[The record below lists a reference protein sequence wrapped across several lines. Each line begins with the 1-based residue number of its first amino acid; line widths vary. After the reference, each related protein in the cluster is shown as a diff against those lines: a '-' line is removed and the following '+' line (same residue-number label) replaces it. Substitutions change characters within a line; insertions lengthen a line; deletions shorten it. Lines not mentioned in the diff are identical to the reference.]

1 MGRISRYYALPHPP
15 IIIPEIGRGEEGA
28 IQETTEAFNRVSQE
42 IADTKPDTIILIT
55 PHGPLFQDGIS
66 ITQGKEIQGS
76 MSRFGAPQVSMR
88 SRIDEELT
96 ERILSMAREQRIP
109 TVEITGST
117 AHTYGVPFA
126 LDHGSTVPMYFVNKK
141 YTNYQLVHITYGLL
155 PKTQLYEFGKCIKKA
170 VEQSTKNVVF
180 IASGDLSHRLIKDG
194 PYDYSSYG
202 EKFDREIR
210 VLLEK
215 GDVAGVFNM
224 DPVMVR
230 EAGECALRSYYI
242 LLGALDGC
250 EFRGQTLSYQG
261 NFGVGYLVMKF
272 MIEQNPYVRLAKD
285 SLEYY
290 LSHGDYMKVPSYV
303 NQEMREQKRGVFV
316 SLKKR
321 GELRGCIGTIL
332 PVTDS
337 LANEIIR
344 NAVEAGIHDPRFWP
358 VREEELDELEVSV
371 DVLTEPEPAQKDQ
384 LDPKKYGVIV
394 RSGYRTGLLLPDL
407 EGVETAEDQLNIA
420 LQKAGISRHSP
431 YTIERFQVI
440 RHKGEDH
447 DQ

>member
-1 MGRISRYYALPHPP
+1 MGSISGCYALPHPP
-15 IIIPEIGRGEEGA
+15 IILPEIGRGEEKA
-28 IQETTEAFNRVSQE
+28 IQETTDAFNRVSQE
-42 IADTKPDTIILIT
+42 IADRRPDTIILIT
-55 PHGPLFQDGIS
+55 PHGPLFEDGIA
-66 ITQGKEIQGS
+66 ITRGKDIQGS
-76 MSRFGAPQVSMR
+76 MSRLGAPQVSMKAG
-88 SRIDEELT
+88 IDEELT
-96 ERILSMAREQRIP
+96 GRILDIAREQAIP
-109 TVEITGST
+109 TVEITDSS
-117 AHTYGVPFA
+117 AQVYGVPFA
-126 LDHGSTVPMYFVNKK
+126 LDHGSTVPMYFINQK
-141 YTNYQLVHITYGLL
+141 YSNYQLVHITYGLL
-155 PKTQLYEFGKCIKKA
+155 TKSQLYEFGKCIKKA
-170 VEQSTKNVVF
+170 VEESTKNVVF

-194 PYDYSSYG
+194 PYDYSPYG
-202 EKFDREIR
+202 EKFDQEIR
-210 VLLEK
+210 LLLEK
-215 GDVAGVFNM
+215 GDTTGVLKM
-224 DPVMVR
+224 DPVMIR

-250 EFRGQTLSYQG
+250 KFRGQTLSYQG

-290 LSHGDYMKVPSYV
+290 LSHGDYMEVPSYV

-344 NAVEAGIHDPRFWP
+344 NAVEAGLHDPRFWP

-407 EGVETAEDQLNIA
+407 EGVNTVEDQLNIA

-440 RHKGEDH
+440 RYKGEDH
-447 DQ
+447 DH